1 MKTHSLRYLHML
13 SANVGLALAWL
24 LVPAVSFSSPAHA
37 QETWRLD
44 PQLSIARLSSETP
57 SSAARP
63 HLVARRSYGRSGTV
77 TRRSRLAKSK
87 S

>member
-1 MKTHSLRYLHML
+1 MKMHALNKLHFIT
-13 SANVGLALAWL
+13 SNVNLALAGL
-24 LVPAVSFSSPAHA
+24 LVLAVSFSSPAHA

-57 SSAARP
+57 SSAAKP